1 MKTIANGLILKGL
14 DLTPVKENICIEDG
28 KIIEISK
35 DVLEGEIIDVDGAI
49 VCPSFINAHTHIG
62 DSIIKDEGDGLS
74 LGQIVKPPNGIKH
87 LALESAED
95 DEIIKVMQDSMWD
108 MYNSGTSHF
117 IDYREGGVKGIKL
130 LKEASKDIPINPIIF
145 GRDGSFYGEDPDL
158 HQVKVAIRKL
168 LKYADGIAPSG
179 FGEIEAEVAELICE
193 ECKKAGKISSIHVAE
208 NEGVQIESLAKTNK
222 TEVERA
228 IDAGFNQIVHMTN
241 PKNDD
246 INKLANSNTS
256 LTICPRSNGALSVGI
271 VPLFDILSLGIK
283 PLIGSDNIMFNSPNM
298 FRELE
303 FTLKEMKAY
312 SKNYIN
318 PKDILKLAT
327 TNACTDNFVSDNDS
341 LNNDSL
347 NNSSNNHSLINN
359 LGLINKSFIG
369 VGQNAEF
376 FVCKNKSNNPYL
388 SLINRTELNDLLY
401 LSY

>member
-1 MKTIANGLILKGL
+1 MKTIAKGLILKGL
-14 DLTPVKENICIEDG
+14 DLTPVRENICIDDG

-35 DVLEGEIIDVDGAI
+35 DVLEGEIIDAEGCI

-95 DEIIKVMQDSMWD
+95 EEIIKVMQDSMWD
-108 MYNSGTSHF
+108 MYNCGTSHF
-117 IDYREGGVKGIKL
+117 IDYREGGVKGVKL
-130 LKEASKDIPINPIIF
+130 LKKASKDIPINPIIF
-145 GRDGSFYGEDPDL
+145 GRDRSFYGENPDL

-179 FGEIEAEVAELICE
+179 FGEIEAEVAELICS
-193 ECKKAGKISSIHVAE
+193 ECEKAGKISSIHVAE

-228 IDAGFNQIVHMTN
+228 IGAGFNQIVHMTN
-241 PKNDD
+241 PKGDD

-271 VPLFDILSLGIK
+271 VPLFDILSCGIK

-318 PKDILKLAT
+318 PKDIIKLAT
-327 TNACTDNFVSDNDS
+327 TNACTDNFD
-341 LNNDSL
+341 
-347 NNSSNNHSLINN
+347 SNNM
-359 LGLINKSFIG
+359 GLINKSYIG

-376 FVCKNKSNNPYL
+376 FVAKNKSNNSYL
-388 SLINRTELNDLLY
+388 SLINRTEINDLIY